1 MEISVSL
8 IRQLDQ
14 VDPDL
19 RNILFAILEEFER
32 QSKERVTKDEFRELR
47 QTVHELAQAQARTEA
62 RIDELAQAQAKTEA
76 RLDSLV
82 QRVDELAQAQAKT
95 EARLDSLVQR
105 VDELAQAQART
116 EARLDSLVQ
125 RVDELAQA
133 QARTEARLDSLVQRV
148 DELAQAQ
155 AKTEARI
162 DELAQAQAKTEAE
175 VRKLAISHRELKTQ
189 VAGLSDSVGYG
200 LEDRLMPYIPEY
212 ARLEFG
218 LEVESLDRKNVIY
231 PDGRYDEVNILA
243 RGSLNGETGY
253 LVGECKAKPGKKDA
267 NRFAS
272 MLDRLSTVLEGRLI
286 PVLIGYTFAPEVE
299 SHVSRKHPHIRL
311 VKTYALEM
319 RARGDR
325 KASA

>member
-62 RIDELAQAQAKTEA
+62 RMGELAQAQAKTEA

-105 VDELAQAQART
+105 M
-116 EARLDSLVQ
+116 
-125 RVDELAQA
+125 
-133 QARTEARLDSLVQRV
+133 

-155 AKTEARI
+155 AKTEARLDSLVQRV

-218 LEVESLDRKNVIY
+218 LDVESLDRKNVIY
-231 PDGRYDEVNILA
+231 PDGKYDEVNILA
-243 RGSLNGETGY
+243 RGSLDGETGY

-299 SHVSRKHPHIRL
+299 SYVSRKHPHIRL

-319 RARGDR
+319 RARGVR
-325 KASA
+325 KDSA

>member
-1 MEISVSL
+1 MG
-8 IRQLDQ
+8 
-14 VDPDL
+14 
-19 RNILFAILEEFER
+19 
-32 QSKERVTKDEFRELR
+32 EL
-47 QTVHELAQAQARTEA
+47 TQAQAKTEA
-62 RIDELAQAQAKTEA
+62 RLDSLVQRVDELAQAQAKTEA

-105 VDELAQAQART
+105 VDELAQAQA
-116 EARLDSLVQ
+116 
-125 RVDELAQA
+125 
-133 QARTEARLDSLVQRV
+133 
-148 DELAQAQ
+148 
-155 AKTEARI
+155 
-162 DELAQAQAKTEAE
+162 KTEAE

-200 LEDRLMPYIPEY
+200 IEDRLMPYIPEY

-243 RGSLNGETGY
+243 RGNLNGETGY

-267 NRFAS
+267 DRFAS
-272 MLDRLSTVLEGRLI
+272 MLERLSTVLEGRLI
-286 PVLIGYTFAPEVE
+286 PLLIGYTFAPEVE

>member
-82 QRVDELAQAQAKT
+82 QRVDELAQAQA
-95 EARLDSLVQR
+95 
-105 VDELAQAQART
+105 
-116 EARLDSLVQ
+116 
-125 RVDELAQA
+125 
-133 QARTEARLDSLVQRV
+133 RTEARLDSLVQRV

-175 VRKLAISHRELKTQ
+175 VRKLAMSHRELKTQ

-243 RGSLNGETGY
+243 RGSLNGETAC

-267 NRFAS
+267 DRFAS
-272 MLDRLSTVLEGRLI
+272 LLERLSTVLEGRLI

-299 SHVSRKHPHIRL
+299 RHVSRKHPHIRL

-325 KASA
+325 KASV